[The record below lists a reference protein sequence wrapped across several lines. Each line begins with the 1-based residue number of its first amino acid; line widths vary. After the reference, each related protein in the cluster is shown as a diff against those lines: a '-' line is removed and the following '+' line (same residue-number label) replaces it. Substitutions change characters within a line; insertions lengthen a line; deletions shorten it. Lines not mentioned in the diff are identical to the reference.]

1 MTLPPRPPRRSPLVV
16 LALLL
21 PLLLAACGGGL
32 SGTGDLDYVPGQGGT
47 LQIPVEQRGEP
58 VTLSGESLE
67 GEPVDVAD
75 SRGEVSVINV
85 WWSGCGPCR
94 TEMPMLV
101 EVSEEQDGVTFLGIN
116 TRNPD
121 RGTALAFQ
129 REFGVTFPSIY
140 DATGA
145 PLLAFGSRYAPQGMP
160 STVVLDEQGRVA
172 ALITGPIPSKLTLEQ
187 VIEDAAG
194 SSADG

>member
-1 MTLPPRPPRRSPLVV
+1 MTQPSRAWRPLLV
-16 LALLL
+16 LAVVL
-21 PLLLAACGGGL
+21 PLLLAGCGGSL

-47 LQIPVEQRGEP
+47 LQVPVDQRGEP
-58 VTLSGESLE
+58 VSLRGETLE
-67 GEPVDVAD
+67 GDPVDLAD
-75 SRGEVSVINV
+75 SRGQVTVVNV

-101 EVSEEQDGVTFLGIN
+101 EVSEEQDDVAFLGIN

-145 PLLAFGSRYAPQGMP
+145 PLLAFGGRFAPQGMP

-172 ALITGPIPSKLTLEQ
+172 ALITGPVPSKLTLEQ